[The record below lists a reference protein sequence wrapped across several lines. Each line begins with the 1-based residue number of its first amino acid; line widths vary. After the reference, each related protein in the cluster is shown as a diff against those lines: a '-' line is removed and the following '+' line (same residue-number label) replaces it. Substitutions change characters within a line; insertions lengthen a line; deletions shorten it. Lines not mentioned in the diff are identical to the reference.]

1 MPDFW
6 MKQGD
11 TGPVLRRQM
20 LDAQGD
26 AVDLTSATDVE
37 FHMRYEGSTTVLL
50 NETATPDPDQVT
62 NTGYI
67 EYAWQTGDLDDVEG
81 TVEAEFTATL
91 ADGTTVTFPNRGY
104 LIGVIEGQIA

>member
-37 FHMRYEGSTTVLL
+37 FHMRYEGSTVVLV
-50 NETATPDPDQVT
+50 NDAATPDPDQVT

-67 EYAWQTGDLDDVEG
+67 EYAWAPADTADVVG

-91 ADGTTVTFPNRGY
+91 ADGTIVTFPNRGH
-104 LIGVIEGQIA
+104 LVGVFEGQIA